1 MSPFKTGFY
10 GGGGQCAA
18 NVVWGP
24 NFGEDQEL
32 EVGVSVTLGGAVQL
46 ESQLTVGVNIAFSV
60 GLLGSLTVGTHVTG
74 SVLGAPF
81 WQSVATATSATGS
94 ITITKPAG
102 TVDGDLLLALIAC
115 DTILSNQDID
125 TPAGWAL
132 IRHDTISNQHARSFW
147 KIASGEP
154 ADYTFTFTAA
164 PNVSTGSI
172 HRINATDAI
181 TPINAHAGGTLAAAM
196 LDPDPD
202 VTSVTTTVPN
212 CLVLAWN
219 SHDHALL
226 SQTHTPGPSHIE
238 RADFQH
244 ITASIV
250 LGSHAQTRVFAAA
263 GATGTIVSDCTEATA
278 TDACLQRIAIA
289 PGSFIIAT

>member
-1 MSPFKTGFY
+1 MPVRYS
-10 GGGGQCAA
+10 GGGGAA
-18 NVVWGP
+18 AIVEWGP

-32 EVGVSVTLGGAVQL
+32 EVGVSVNLGGTVEL
-46 ESQLTVGVNIAFSV
+46 ETQLTVGVDIEFSV
-60 GLLGSLTVGTHVTG
+60 GVLGSLSVGTHLSG
-74 SVLGAPF
+74 SIIGAPF
-81 WQSVATATSATGS
+81 WQSVATATSATAS

-102 TVDGDLLLALIAC
+102 TVDGDLLVAFIAC
-115 DTILSNQDID
+115 DTVLSAPDIN
-125 TPAGWAL
+125 TLAGWTL

-202 VTSVTTTVPN
+202 VTSVVTTVPN

-250 LGSHAQTRVFAAA
+250 LGSHVQTRVFAAA
-263 GATGTIVSDCTEATA
+263 AATGTIVSDCTEVTA
-278 TDACLQRIAIA
+278 TDACLQRVAIA
-289 PGSFIIAT
+289 PGSLIVAT